1 MQTQGVQIYRNGVM
15 AVLMGVAALLL
26 LADGT
31 AQPEQVAVTGQIIGT
46 DRQDDLAWG

>member
-1 MQTQGVQIYRNGVM
+1 MQTQGVQIYRDGLM

-31 AQPEQVAVTGQIIGT
+31 ARSAQVAATGQVIGT